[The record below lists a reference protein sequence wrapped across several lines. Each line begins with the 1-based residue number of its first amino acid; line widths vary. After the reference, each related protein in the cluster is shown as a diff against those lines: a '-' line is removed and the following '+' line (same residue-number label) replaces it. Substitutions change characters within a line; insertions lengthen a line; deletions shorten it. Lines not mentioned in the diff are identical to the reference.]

1 MSTLRKLI
9 IATILIVSI
18 LVLWLLLVQR
28 ARIQRLP
35 SNLHEAERGQA
46 VEGFTLTDA
55 NAAMPSPQTNELLT
69 VTSTKT
75 PSGIASYNVSKMG
88 NLPLREYCIK
98 ASYNSACT
106 GTYVTLDMIKYVM
119 SRGCRFLDFA
129 VYYLETS
136 IPTLKSD
143 PNLQHSR
150 QPCVAF
156 STDPTGI
163 SMTSKNCLLLTDV
176 FQRVRDFAFQGPSP
190 NTADPLF
197 IQLRIYS
204 GDKDAYQDVAGLIQR
219 YFSRTQYRGKLDPAT
234 VRFADLAKNVVIVL
248 DKNVIQD
255 AVYQQTTLPQY
266 VNLYSGGMSMLKY
279 SPRQLEAMLAQ
290 PVQLVDS
297 TQMSTVSRFIAV
309 EPGPEAGG
317 GSAANRAKSFWSWI
331 FPSTANLDLSLT
343 FFTEN
348 YGTQIVEYPFYFQG
362 DQLVGYEAFFAAQG
376 TAFVPFYLAIPY
388 LQKYGLGDL

>member
-35 SNLHEAERGQA
+35 SNLDEVARTT
-46 VEGFTLTDA
+46 EGFTLTDA
-55 NAAMPSPQTNELLT
+55 NAAMPSPQTNELLIMT
-69 VTSTKT
+69 NRTT
-75 PSGIASYNVSKMG
+75 PTGIASYNVSKMG

-136 IPTLKSD
+136 TPTLKSD
-143 PNLQHSR
+143 PTLQHSR

-156 STDPTGI
+156 STDPTGV

-219 YFSRTQYRGKLDPAT
+219 YFSRTQYRGNWTRPPCDSRTSPKMWSSSWT
-234 VRFADLAKNVVIVL
+234 KTSSRTRYSVR
-248 DKNVIQD
+248 
-255 AVYQQTTLPQY
+255 
-266 VNLYSGGMSMLKY
+266 
-279 SPRQLEAMLAQ
+279 PRCPNM
-290 PVQLVDS
+290 
-297 TQMSTVSRFIAV
+297 
-309 EPGPEAGG
+309 
-317 GSAANRAKSFWSWI
+317 
-331 FPSTANLDLSLT
+331 
-343 FFTEN
+343 
-348 YGTQIVEYPFYFQG
+348 
-362 DQLVGYEAFFAAQG
+362 
-376 TAFVPFYLAIPY
+376 
-388 LQKYGLGDL
+388 

>member
-1 MSTLRKLI
+1 
-9 IATILIVSI
+9 
-18 LVLWLLLVQR
+18 LVQR
-28 ARIQRLP
+28 DRIQRLP
-35 SNLHEAERGQA
+35 SNLDEVARTT
-46 VEGFTLTDA
+46 EGFTLTDA

-75 PSGIASYNVSKMG
+75 PSEIASYNVSKMG

-136 IPTLKSD
+136 TPTLKSD
-143 PNLQHSR
+143 PTLQNSR

-156 STDPTGI
+156 STDPTGV

-219 YFSRTQYRGKLDPAT
+219 YFSRTQYRGALDPAT

-255 AVYQQTTLPQY
+255 AVYQQTTLPQS

-290 PVQLVDS
+290 PVQLVDG

-331 FPSTANLDLSLT
+331 FPSTANLDLSLA

-362 DQLVGYEAFFAAQG
+362 DQLVGYEAFFAAQW

-388 LQKYGLGDL
+388 LQKYGLGNM